1 VNELKKWID
10 KIEEEQ
16 NKLNE
21 YEEPIFN
28 KDEMD
33 KKLEELRAEAKKMK
47 NIQRPIVTEK
57 SDL

>member
-1 VNELKKWID
+1 
-10 KIEEEQ
+10 
-16 NKLNE
+16 
-21 YEEPIFN
+21 
-28 KDEMD
+28 MD